1 MKRFVNGG
9 ITLGCRLL
17 LAQVLVTVI
26 SAPAGE
32 VSAQPQRPGSEF
44 EERMRVGR
52 KPPPE
57 DDVSGR
63 RDSLDRAFPRGKPSV
78 SSPWLDREMR
88 DFTELLKSG
97 KYDVMVAPIR
107 SEGYALDRI
116 SRSLI
121 LKSLSRELAARK
133 LRVPNPDALSRAL
146 GEGRRTIEPGEAVIF
161 ARPLG
166 IEKLVIVGVRH
177 DRAGHLMAS
186 VGVLP
191 VKGFESAPRP
201 KPLAEFSLGAGEHP
215 SAIGTVIASAM
226 LDGLALSDKSPARG
240 KAAGGGKRTLPAAPI
255 DAVAVKG
262 DDSVGRGIALPPLPI

>member
-1 MKRFVNGG
+1 MKQFVNGG
-9 ITLGCRLL
+9 ITLGGRLL
-17 LAQVLVTVI
+17 LAQILVAVI
-26 SAPAGE
+26 SGPAG
-32 VSAQPQRPGSEF
+32 VASAQTQRSGPTF
-44 EERMRVGR
+44 EESMRLGR

-78 SSPWLDREMR
+78 SSPWLEREMR

-97 KYDVMVAPIR
+97 KYDIMVAPIR

-146 GEGRRTIEPGEAVIF
+146 GDGRRTIETGEAVVF

-166 IEKLVIVGVRH
+166 IEKLVIVGVGH
-177 DRAGHLMAS
+177 ARAGHLRAS

-191 VKGFESAPRP
+191 VKGFESRSEEHTSE
-201 KPLAEFSLGAGEHP
+201 LQSLTNLVCRLLLE
-215 SAIGTVIASAM
+215 
-226 LDGLALSDKSPARG
+226 K
-240 KAAGGGKRTLPAAPI
+240 KKKKNNKKNKRQNMN
-255 DAVAVKG
+255 
-262 DDSVGRGIALPPLPI
+262 